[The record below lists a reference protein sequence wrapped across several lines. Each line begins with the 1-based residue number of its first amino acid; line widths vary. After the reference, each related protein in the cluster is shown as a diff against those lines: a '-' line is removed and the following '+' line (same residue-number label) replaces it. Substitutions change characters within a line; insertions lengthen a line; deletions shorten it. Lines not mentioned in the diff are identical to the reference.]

1 MLFPRILPLAALLL
15 GASPALSAQE
25 LPEDRGMLTRLRVV
39 IDSVTFRDV
48 LASEFIPEAFD
59 GITDSIPGEVTMCGR
74 FACLVFA
81 LMTPDQPLGA
91 VELGVRAATG
101 LTLTPPPADSL
112 PLGVALVDAAP
123 PPPPDFMTDPDS
135 LGIIHDLSVVQIT
148 VPLDAMVP
156 LGQALHRAG
165 IRVDVTGST
174 LTVTFGAA
182 TLILTQ
188 AFDDPG
194 IERIGFVLRYE
205 APGNPTYRFGPK
217 SALRFGPGRE
227 ANWSF

>member
-1 MLFPRILPLAALLL
+1 MTLQRILAVATLWLAALPSL
-15 GASPALSAQE
+15 GAQA
-25 LPEDRGMLTRLRVV
+25 LPEDQGMLTRLRVV

-48 LASEFIPEAFD
+48 LASEFLPEAFD
-59 GITDSIPGEVTMCGR
+59 GIVDSIPGEATMCGR
-74 FACLVFA
+74 FACLVLVMMSA
-81 LMTPDQPLGA
+81 DQPLGA

-101 LTLTPPPADSL
+101 LTLVPPPADSL
-112 PLGVALVDAAP
+112 PIGVALVAAAS

-135 LGIIHDLSVVQIT
+135 LGIMHDLSMVQVT
-148 VPLDAMVP
+148 VPVEAMVP

-182 TLILTQ
+182 TVRLTQ
-188 AFDDPG
+188 AYDTPG
-194 IERIGFVLRYE
+194 IEQVGFVLRRE
-205 APGNPTYRFGPK
+205 AAGNPTYRFGPK

-227 ANWSF
+227 ATWTF

>member
-1 MLFPRILPLAALLL
+1 MPFKRILPLAALLL
-15 GASPALSAQE
+15 AGGPALTAQG

-39 IDSVTFRDV
+39 VDSVTFRDV
-48 LASEFIPEAFD
+48 LASEFLPEAFD
-59 GITDSIPGEVTMCGR
+59 GVVDSIPGEVTMCGR

-81 LMTPDQPLGA
+81 MTSPDQPLGA

-101 LTLTPPPADSL
+101 LTLVPPSADSL
-112 PLGVALVDAAP
+112 PVGVALVDAAP

-148 VPLDAMVP
+148 VPVEAMVP
-156 LGQALHRAG
+156 LGQALHQAG

-182 TLILTQ
+182 TLRLTQ
-188 AFDDPG
+188 AFDTPG
-194 IERIGFVLRYE
+194 IEQVGFVLRYE

-227 ANWSF
+227 ATWTF